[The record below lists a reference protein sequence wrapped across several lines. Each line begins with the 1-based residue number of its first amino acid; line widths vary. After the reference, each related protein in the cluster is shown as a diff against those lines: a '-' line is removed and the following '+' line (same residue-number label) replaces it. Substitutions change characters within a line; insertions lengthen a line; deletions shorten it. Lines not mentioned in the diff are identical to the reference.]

1 MSRPGP
7 PPSCLLV
14 RGLSRSA
21 AHWGDL
27 PQRLQAALRERVH
40 PEAVVRCLD
49 LPGNGT
55 RWRER
60 SPVSVPALAADLRA
74 RWQAQEQAQGQAQ
87 EQAHGQAQTGE
98 RRPGPPHLLALSMGG
113 MVALEWARRHPGEL
127 ASLTLVNSSLGGL
140 APLHWRM
147 RPLAWPTLL
156 RLLAWPASART
167 CEEALHRLTSRDT
180 ASRAVTVAVWT
191 ALRQAEPVSR
201 LNVLRQLLAAARY
214 RIAPDALGRLGLPVQ
229 VLCSD
234 GDALVDPRCSAR
246 LAEACAAP
254 LHRHPQ
260 AGHDLPLDAPDWVI
274 QRMVDGLADPAAG
287 ASLSRP

>member
-1 MSRPGP
+1 MRSPAP
-7 PPSCLLV
+7 DPADVAPAWLLV

-27 PQRLQAALRERVH
+27 PQRLQSALRERVH
-40 PEAVVRCLD
+40 RDARVVCLD

-60 SPVSVPALAADLRA
+60 SPASVPALAADLR
-74 RWQAQEQAQGQAQ
+74 RQWQAQAGAD
-87 EQAHGQAQTGE
+87 AVGAL
-98 RRPGPPHLLALSMGG
+98 HLLALSMGG
-113 MVALEWARRHPGEL
+113 MVALEWARRHPDEL

-147 RPLAWPTLL
+147 RPMAWPTLL

-167 CEEALHRLTSRDT
+167 CEGALHRLTSRDT
-180 ASRAVTVAVWT
+180 GSFEATVTWWT
-191 ALRQAEPVSR
+191 ALREAEPVSR

-214 RIAPDALGRLGLPVQ
+214 RLGAGELRRLRVPLQ

-234 GDALVDPRCSAR
+234 GDALVDPRCSAH
-246 LAEACAAP
+246 LSAATGAP
-254 LHRHPQ
+254 LHRHPD
-260 AGHDLPLDAPDWVI
+260 AGHDLPLDAPDWLIERTI
-274 QRMVDGLADPAAG
+274 QRTIERTIAAR
-287 ASLSRP
+287 SELRSP